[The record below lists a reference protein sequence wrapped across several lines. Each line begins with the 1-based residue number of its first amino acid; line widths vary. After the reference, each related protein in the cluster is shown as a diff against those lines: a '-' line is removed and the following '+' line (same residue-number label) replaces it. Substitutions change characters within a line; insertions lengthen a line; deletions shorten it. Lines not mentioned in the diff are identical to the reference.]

1 MSSVETNTEKMR
13 QGGFANFSSQDP
25 HEEKEVMVKEGAP
38 VKITGVTNLRKSG
51 EAVKS
56 RKRTFNPPRE
66 KTA

>member
-1 MSSVETNTEKMR
+1 
-13 QGGFANFSSQDP
+13 
-25 HEEKEVMVKEGAP
+25 MVKEGAP

-66 KTA
+66 KKA